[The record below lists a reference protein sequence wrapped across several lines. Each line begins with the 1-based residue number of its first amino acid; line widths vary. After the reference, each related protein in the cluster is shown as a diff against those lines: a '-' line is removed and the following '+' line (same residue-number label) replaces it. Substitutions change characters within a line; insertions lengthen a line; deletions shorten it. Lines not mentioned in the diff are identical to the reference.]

1 MSQIWREE
9 RMRHSS
15 SKASSFWL
23 IVLGAIGALVTA
35 IIISLVGVYAGLYN
49 VAADVPHSQ
58 AVYWLL
64 ETAREQSIA
73 KRAADIRVPRDID
86 SADRIASGA
95 GQYANMCANCHLAPG
110 MDRTEMSRGLYPRA
124 PELHR
129 GNHMS
134 AAEEFW
140 VIKHGIK
147 ATGMPAWGVTHSDDM
162 VWDIVAFLRKLPDLS
177 IDDYRALVEKAPSHD
192 EIVEERTESES
203 SGHSH

>member
-1 MSQIWREE
+1 
-9 RMRHSS
+9 MRQPG
-15 SKASSFWL
+15 SKASSLWL
-23 IVLGAIGALVTA
+23 IVLGAIGALLTGVIA
-35 IIISLVGVYAGLYN
+35 AFIGVYAGLYN
-49 VAADVPHSQ
+49 VAADVPHTQ

-64 ETAREQSIA
+64 ETARERSIEE
-73 KRAADIRVPRDID
+73 RAADIRVPRDLD
-86 SADRIASGA
+86 NADRIASGA
-95 GQYANMCANCHLAPG
+95 GQYSNMCATCHLAPG

-129 GNHMS
+129 GSHMS

-147 ATGMPAWGVTHSDDM
+147 ASGMPAWGVTHSDDM

-177 IDDYRALVEKAPSHD
+177 IDDYKALAEKAPSHD
-192 EIVEERTESES
+192 EIVEERTGSKS